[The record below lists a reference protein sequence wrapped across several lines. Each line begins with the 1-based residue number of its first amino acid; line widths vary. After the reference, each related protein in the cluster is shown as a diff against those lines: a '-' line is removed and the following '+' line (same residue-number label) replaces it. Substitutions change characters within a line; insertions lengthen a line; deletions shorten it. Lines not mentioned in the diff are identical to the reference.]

1 MQEALYRKHR
11 PATLEELVGQ
21 PDAVALISEQIKKN
35 NLSHA
40 YLFSGPRGVG
50 KTSLARI
57 IATTI
62 GCDPV
67 FDITEIDAAS
77 HNKVDDIRE
86 LNDNIN
92 FIASS
97 PGKKRVFILDEAH
110 MLSNAASNA
119 FLKTLEEPPE
129 HVIFILATTE
139 PERVIETIRSRTTH
153 LAFKR
158 IGSEEIITSLEKI
171 SKKEKIKLSI
181 EILEY
186 ISNQSDGSLRDAIN
200 LFEQTFS
207 TFGNKATMEELYSI
221 LGKVTT
227 ADLHQIIEAMG
238 TQDTSTVLKI
248 LRDNYR
254 SGLQA
259 IDILNSITDLFRNI
273 FYFKYLP
280 EDENFTSLSDSEKDL
295 VNSCNDIISA
305 KDLSKILDML
315 DDINQSIKSS
325 PSQELKLELFLV
337 RLIKPQLATDIKSV
351 SRRVDIL
358 ESREQED
365 TKYQEKENL
374 KDKKKLINEAKP
386 DKKETPKKKAPSS
399 KNKVGK
405 KDIENFDVY
414 WPKILQEAK
423 SVLTPRK
430 YSYLTLVKPEV
441 VDSENLVLYIDSEN
455 EYLITELRKSED
467 VIELIKSSVAKKIG
481 VDISISI
488 QPHESPQSGDQTSEE
503 IQSNINEIF
512 DVESID

>member
-1 MQEALYRKHR
+1 MQEALYRKYR
-11 PATLEELVGQ
+11 PNTLDELVGQ
-21 PDAVALISEQIKKN
+21 PDAVALITEQIKKK
-35 NLSHA
+35 NLGHA

-86 LNDNIN
+86 LNDSVN

-97 PGKKRVFILDEAH
+97 PGKKRVFILDEVH

-158 IGSEEIITSLEKI
+158 IGNEEIITSLEKI
-171 SKKEKIKLSI
+171 SKQEKIKLSK
-181 EILEY
+181 ELLEY
-186 ISNQSDGSLRDAIN
+186 ISNQSEGSLRDAIN
-200 LFEQTFS
+200 LFEQTYS
-207 TFGNKATMEELYSI
+207 TFGNKATIEELYSI

-227 ADLHQIIEAMG
+227 SDLFQIVQAMG
-238 TQDTSTVLKI
+238 TQDTSTVLKT
-248 LRDNYR
+248 LRNNYR

-259 IDILNSITDLFRNI
+259 IDILNSVTDLFRNL

-280 EDENFTSLSDSEKDL
+280 EDENFTSLSNSEKEL
-295 VNSCNDIISA
+295 VENCNEIISA
-305 KDLSKILDML
+305 KDLSRILDML
-315 DDINQSIKSS
+315 DEVNQSIKTS

-337 RLIKPQLATDIKSV
+337 KLIKPQLASDIKSV

-358 ESREQED
+358 ESREQVDSNSKEKQTPRGKKKPISKD
-365 TKYQEKENL
+365 MSEEKEV
-374 KDKKKLINEAKP
+374 KL
-386 DKKETPKKKAPSS
+386 
-399 KNKVGK
+399 
-405 KDIENFDVY
+405 
-414 WPKILQEAK
+414 
-423 SVLTPRK
+423 
-430 YSYLTLVKPEV
+430 
-441 VDSENLVLYIDSEN
+441 
-455 EYLITELRKSED
+455 
-467 VIELIKSSVAKKIG
+467 
-481 VDISISI
+481 
-488 QPHESPQSGDQTSEE
+488 SEE
-503 IQSNINEIF
+503 KKT
-512 DVESID
+512 VKK

>member
-1 MQEALYRKHR
+1 MA
-11 PATLEELVGQ
+11 
-21 PDAVALISEQIKKN
+21 
-35 NLSHA
+35 
-40 YLFSGPRGVG
+40 
-50 KTSLARI
+50 
-57 IATTI
+57 
-62 GCDPV
+62 
-67 FDITEIDAAS
+67 
-77 HNKVDDIRE
+77 
-86 LNDNIN
+86 
-92 FIASS
+92 
-97 PGKKRVFILDEAH
+97 
-110 MLSNAASNA
+110 
-119 FLKTLEEPPE
+119 
-129 HVIFILATTE
+129 
-139 PERVIETIRSRTTH
+139 
-153 LAFKR
+153 
-158 IGSEEIITSLEKI
+158 
-171 SKKEKIKLSI
+171 
-181 EILEY
+181 
-186 ISNQSDGSLRDAIN
+186 GSLRDAIN

-207 TFGNKATMEELYSI
+207 TFGNKATIEELYSI

>member
-1 MQEALYRKHR
+1 MQEALYRKYR
-11 PATLEELVGQ
+11 PNTLDELVGQ
-21 PDAVALISEQIKKN
+21 PDAVALITEQIKKK
-35 NLSHA
+35 NLGHA

-86 LNDNIN
+86 LNDSVN

-97 PGKKRVFILDEAH
+97 PGKKRVFILDEVH

-158 IGSEEIITSLEKI
+158 IGNEEIITSLEKI
-171 SKKEKIKLSI
+171 SKQEKIKLSK
-181 EILEY
+181 ELLEY
-186 ISNQSDGSLRDAIN
+186 ISNQSEGSLRDAIN
-200 LFEQTFS
+200 LFEQTYS
-207 TFGNKATMEELYSI
+207 TFGNKATIEELYSI

-227 ADLHQIIEAMG
+227 SDLFQIVQAMG

-248 LRDNYR
+248 LRNNYR

-259 IDILNSITDLFRNI
+259 IDILNSVTDLFRNL

-280 EDENFTSLSDSEKDL
+280 EDENFTSLSNSEKEL
-295 VNSCNDIISA
+295 VENCNEIISA
-305 KDLSKILDML
+305 KDLSRILDML
-315 DDINQSIKSS
+315 DEVNQSIKTS

-337 RLIKPQLATDIKSV
+337 KLIKPQLASDIKSV

-358 ESREQED
+358 ESREQVDSNSKEKQTPRGKKKPISKD
-365 TKYQEKENL
+365 MSEEKEVKL
-374 KDKKKLINEAKP
+374 SEEKK
-386 DKKETPKKKAPSS
+386 T
-399 KNKVGK
+399 VK

-423 SVLTPRK
+423 LALTPRK
-430 YSYLTLVKPEV
+430 YSYLTLVKPDV

-455 EYLITELRKSED
+455 EYLISELRKSED
-467 VIELIKSSVAKKIG
+467 ILELIKSNIAKKIG

-488 QPHESPQSGDQTSEE
+488 EPHLVLQSTDQTSEE